1 MTSHSD
7 SKWSFHTSPFRV
19 EESVSISF
27 QPLVTLL
34 LRAKSIRQNVYIS
47 KGCGNQWFQQTVT
60 NRNKPSWTSDVLVPS
75 VHISRW
81 LKSNVFVPGFTWIH
95 LDSPG
100 FTWILLLAFPLPS
113 LPLFGNVIKDVRTKY
128 VVMGSPPSLLSLRS
142 RPCMSHDVAFWGRRL
157 PHDTVEDTDLPVLQ
171 AMKKIQNLLKSA
183 EVWFRKIPFEEVSW
197 TWLLK
202 RSFQPG
208 PCRQAWSRLARD
220 LGSHGPIVFWDLKVV
235 KGKGLK
241 QLCNAC
247 NAARFPLSYSS
258 SLRCLRNWDLP
269 PKRKCKASWS
279 LRCQHQNARV

>member
-1 MTSHSD
+1 M
-7 SKWSFHTSPFRV
+7 
-19 EESVSISF
+19 
-27 QPLVTLL
+27 
-34 LRAKSIRQNVYIS
+34 
-47 KGCGNQWFQQTVT
+47 CWFQAFVF
-60 NRNKPSWTSDVLVPS
+60 LVGWSPMS
-75 VHISRW
+75 LS
-81 LKSNVFVPGFTWIH
+81 LDSPGFTWLH

-113 LPLFGNVIKDVRTKY
+113 LPFVRQCDQRCSNEVCRHGKSTESTESTVQALHVSWRSVLREEAPTWY
-128 VVMGSPPSLLSLRS
+128 RWRHRSPSSAGYEKL
-142 RPCMSHDVAFWGRRL
+142 
-157 PHDTVEDTDLPVLQ
+157 
-171 AMKKIQNLLKSA
+171 QNLLKSA

-220 LGSHGPIVFWDLKVV
+220 LRSHGPIVFWDLKVV